1 MGVAEQRSFRQ
12 LREHYEVEKELADR
26 LRNAGKEERYRLYAS
41 VYDELFQRVRH
52 HPQNTRKVDVEKQQ
66 LALAAQMRLL
76 RRFLTHDTVFMEIGP
91 GDCSLSKAVA
101 SQVAKVYA
109 IDVSQEITR
118 DSHLPSNFDLL
129 LSDGASVPVP
139 RNSINVAYSYQLI
152 EHLHVDDAEEQVE
165 NIYAALAPGGV
176 YVCVTPNR
184 LSGPHDISKYFD
196 KKSTG
201 FHLKEYLTR
210 ELADMFRNAGFC
222 NLRVYVGLGGHYL
235 STPVAPIVCI
245 EKLALILPHEFR
257 RWLAA
262 GFPLRCVLGINL
274 VAQK

>member
-1 MGVAEQRSFRQ
+1 MEVIEQRSVCQ
-12 LREHYEVEKELADR
+12 LREHYEVEKELAER
-26 LRNAGKEERYRLYAS
+26 LRSACKEERYRLYAS
-41 VYDELFQRVRH
+41 VYDELFQRVAH
-52 HPQNTRKVDVEKQQ
+52 HPQNTRKIDVERQQ
-66 LALAAQMRLL
+66 LALAAQMKLL

-91 GDCSLSKAVA
+91 GDCSLSRAVA
-101 SQVAKVYA
+101 SLAAKVYA

-118 DSHLPSNFDLL
+118 DSHFPSNFELL

-139 RNSINVAYSYQLI
+139 RNSINIAYSYQLM
-152 EHLHVDDAEEQVE
+152 EHLHVDDAKEQVE

-196 KKSTG
+196 KTSTG
-201 FHLKEYLTR
+201 LHLKEYLTR
-210 ELADMFRNAGFC
+210 ELADIFRDVGFSK
-222 NLRVYVGLGGHYL
+222 LRAYVGLGGHYL
-235 STPVAPIVCI
+235 STPVAPIRFI
-245 EKLALILPHEFR
+245 EKLAIVLPHRFH

-262 GFPLRCVLGINL
+262 AFPLRCFLGINL